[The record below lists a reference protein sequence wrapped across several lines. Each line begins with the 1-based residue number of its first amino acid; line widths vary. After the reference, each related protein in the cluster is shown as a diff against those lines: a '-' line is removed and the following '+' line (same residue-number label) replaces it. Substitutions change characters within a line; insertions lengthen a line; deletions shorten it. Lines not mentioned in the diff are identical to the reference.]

1 MYTIAFGIRNVTRI
15 PDALAEAH
23 RVLRPGGRFMCLEF
37 SQVNNPLLRE
47 AYKQYSFNVIP
58 KIGGLVANDAAS
70 YQYLVESIQKFP
82 DQESFAALVCEAG
95 FRHVSHTSLTGGVVA
110 IHSGIKS

>member
-1 MYTIAFGIRNVTRI
+1 MT
-15 PDALAEAH
+15 
-23 RVLRPGGRFMCLEF
+23 
-37 SQVNNPLLRE
+37 NPLLRE

-58 KIGGLVANDAAS
+58 KIGGLVANPDPNPNPNPNPNRYPYPYPNPNPNPNPSQVANDAAS